1 MPATEQIEKE
11 YCQYFD
17 IKIYNIVIVNY
28 ISPLHN
34 VYTSCLDRLHC
45 YKSERKCKQHKS
57 YSLAYFC
64 TAATCLL
71 NQS

>member
-28 ISPLHN
+28 IVGNQES
-34 VYTSCLDRLHC
+34 
-45 YKSERKCKQHKS
+45 
-57 YSLAYFC
+57 
-64 TAATCLL
+64 TA
-71 NQS
+71 